1 MQIRRF
7 WVRNFK
13 SLRDVELGFPT
24 KLTVVV
30 GAQRPAYYNNR
41 VCI

>member
-1 MQIRRF
+1 MSEIRRF

-13 SLRDVELGFPT
+13 SLRDVEFGFPT

-30 GAQRPAYYNNR
+30 GAQRLR
-41 VCI
+41 QDGIL